1 MNTAMSNR
9 TLSMFVI
16 PFCIALSSVLPC
28 NIVLFLKSKQ
38 EKPEMSVIAEQHL
51 EMKYAG
57 ILQ

>member
-1 MNTAMSNR
+1 
-9 TLSMFVI
+9 MFVI

>member
-1 MNTAMSNR
+1 
-9 TLSMFVI
+9 MFVI

-28 NIVLFLKSKQ
+28 NIFLFCFLKSKQ

-51 EMKYAG
+51 EIKNAG